1 MSDHNQ
7 AGDKVDL
14 HNRQQLSALMDGALP
29 PDEARFL
36 LRRLQHDDEL
46 SECWERWQLAGEA
59 MRGHAAAVLLPHG
72 FARRVGEAIAGD
84 LVLASKQGMQPG
96 VRWAR
101 WGGSVALA
109 ASVAVVALL
118 ATRQSPSVPAQA
130 ASPMAVATPAPMVET
145 PVPSASS
152 PARVETPQ
160 SNVVSEATR
169 VAVADAPR
177 RHVQR
182 ARSVHRARAGF
193 RGPAPT
199 SAAGP
204 TEVAVAAPA
213 TSAETSRPF
222 DAGTLP
228 SSRPWPRA
236 VLPQFGGSGG
246 ALTAGTD
253 ASGSPSFYPF
263 EPRLPEDAV
272 EPRTAPAQPR

>member
-7 AGDKVDL
+7 TGDKVDL

-59 MRGHAAAVLLPHG
+59 MRGHATAVLPHG
-72 FARRVGEAIAGD
+72 FARRVGSAIASDVAAFTPG
-84 LVLASKQGMQPG
+84 AQPR

-118 ATRQSPSVPAQA
+118 ATRQPPTAPGQPD
-130 ASPMAVATPAPMVET
+130 ASIAVVTPAPV
-145 PVPSASS
+145 VDS
-152 PARVETPQ
+152 PAPTMSSQAPAPVDAGQPIAVPT
-160 SNVVSEATR
+160 ATS
-169 VAVADAPR
+169 VAMADAPR
-177 RHVQR
+177 RSAQR
-182 ARSVHRARAGF
+182 ARSAQRTRADR
-193 RGPAPT
+193 RAPT
-199 SAAGP
+199 PTTTTEP
-204 TEVAVAAPA
+204 TEVAVAAAAA
-213 TSAETSRPF
+213 TEDTSRPF

-236 VLPQFGGSGG
+236 VLPQLGASG
-246 ALTAGTD
+246 ALTAGTE
-253 ASGSPSFYPF
+253 ATSSPSFYPF
-263 EPRLPEDAV
+263 EPRLPEDTV